1 MFAKTK
7 ILFNFKHYNWSV
19 LVSGGALRDVR
30 VIVPADVRH
39 TEDATL
45 QCLFDLEGDVL
56 YSVKWYKGQ
65 HEFYRF
71 TPKEEPSMKVF
82 PLQGLKVDVSTFH
95 FPTQFSRRLQFN
107 KFAFFFFLVTC
118 DKLFNQYCRFSVQ
131 LLLGE
136 ISFVWNICMCI
147 NLRFPTLK

>member
-1 MFAKTK
+1 MLCLFA
-7 ILFNFKHYNWSV
+7 V
-19 LVSGGALRDVR
+19 GGGALRDVR

-95 FPTQFSRRLQFN
+95 HNFFTFENPL
-107 KFAFFFFLVTC
+107 FAI
-118 DKLFNQYCRFSVQ
+118 YS
-131 LLLGE
+131 
-136 ISFVWNICMCI
+136 SF
-147 NLRFPTLK
+147 